1 MVNKGLNY
9 GRHIIADFAGKIG
22 HYETVLDIGA
32 GKGDDLMIYK
42 SKCESTKL
50 LALEGY
56 EPNVSRLAERGIEV
70 FLHNLEHDK
79 FPFDDKS
86 LDVVSANQ
94 ILEHV
99 KEIFWIFHEI
109 ARTLK
114 IGGYFVLAVPNLA
127 SFHNRALL
135 LLGRQPTQI
144 QNHSAHVRGYTK
156 PDLMQFI
163 KIWGGFELV
172 DFQGSNFYPFPP
184 IIAKPL
190 ARIFPRAAWSIFL
203 LLKKTKEYSDEFIK
217 WPIEK
222 LLETNF
228 YLGEK

>member
-1 MVNKGLNY
+1 MIDRSLNY
-9 GRHIIADFAGKIG
+9 GRHIIADFASKIG

-42 SKCESTKL
+42 SKCESIKL

-70 FLHNLEHDK
+70 FSHNLEHDK
-79 FPFDDKS
+79 FPFEDKS

-114 IGGYFVLAVPNLA
+114 IGGHFVLAVPNLA

-163 KIWGGFELV
+163 KIWGGFKLV

-184 IIAKPL
+184 IVAKPL

-203 LLKKTKEYSDEFIK
+203 LLKKTKEYNDEFIK

-222 LLETNF
+222 SLETNF

>member
-1 MVNKGLNY
+1 MIDRSLNY

-22 HYETVLDIGA
+22 RYENVLDIGA

-79 FPFDDKS
+79 FPFEDKS

-99 KEIFWIFHEI
+99 KEIF
-109 ARTLK
+109 
-114 IGGYFVLAVPNLA
+114 
-127 SFHNRALL
+127 
-135 LLGRQPTQI
+135 
-144 QNHSAHVRGYTK
+144 
-156 PDLMQFI
+156 
-163 KIWGGFELV
+163 
-172 DFQGSNFYPFPP
+172 
-184 IIAKPL
+184 
-190 ARIFPRAAWSIFL
+190 
-203 LLKKTKEYSDEFIK
+203 
-217 WPIEK
+217 
-222 LLETNF
+222 
-228 YLGEK
+228 